1 MAAKSSREVSSNS
14 VSDEL
19 GRLYEFHFAL
29 LQSRSVKS
37 ALSAKSPRRLIEL
50 VFGRV
55 EITGRQ
61 VSFFTSVPV

>member
-1 MAAKSSREVSSNS
+1 MAAKSSREVSSKS
-14 VSDEL
+14 VSDVL

-37 ALSAKSPRRLIEL
+37 SPPRRLIEL

-61 VSFFTSVPV
+61 VSSLTSVPV